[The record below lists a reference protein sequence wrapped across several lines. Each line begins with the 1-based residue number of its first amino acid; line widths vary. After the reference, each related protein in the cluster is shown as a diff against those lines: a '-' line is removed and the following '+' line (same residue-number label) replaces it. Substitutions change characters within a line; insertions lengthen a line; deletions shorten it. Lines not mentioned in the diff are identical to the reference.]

1 MEIKVTEN
9 EKKAIVHA
17 LICERDILRRG
28 NGDHYGGLTLAE
40 LENLIRRLNSP
51 E

>member
-17 LICERDILRRG
+17 LICERDAIKRG
-28 NGDHYGGLTLAE
+28 NGDHYGCLTLTE
-40 LENLIRRLNSP
+40 LENLIRRLNS
-51 E
+51 